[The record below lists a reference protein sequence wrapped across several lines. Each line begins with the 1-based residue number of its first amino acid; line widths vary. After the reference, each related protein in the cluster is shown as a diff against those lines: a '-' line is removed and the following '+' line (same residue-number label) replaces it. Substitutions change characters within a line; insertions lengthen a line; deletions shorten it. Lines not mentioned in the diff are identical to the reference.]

1 MMTEAILIGLACL
14 LSYIVGIFQTKYSIR
29 NEEAN
34 KRSDSILRANAARES
49 VVDGDESAISADV
62 YNRDNRK

>member
-1 MMTEAILIGLACL
+1 MTDAFLICL
-14 LSYIVGIFQTKYSIR
+14 SCILSYFIGVFQIKYILR

-34 KRSDSILRANAARES
+34 KQSDSIQRANAARES
-49 VVDGDESAISADV
+49 VVRGDKSAIAADV

>member
-1 MMTEAILIGLACL
+1 MTEAILIGLACL
-14 LSYIVGIFQTKYSIR
+14 LSFIVGKYSIR

-34 KRSDSILRANAARES
+34 KRSDSIRRANAARES
-49 VVDGDESAISADV
+49 VVDGDKSAISADV